1 MRVKYCLQFLSIIY
15 VLGITHL
22 ASATVITPQAG
33 QQISFNAD
41 YVAGHDFLNIT
52 PPNSAGIS
60 VNKFSRFDVNAPL
73 KLVNTPSYHEVTGAP
88 MPSAKTV
95 VIIAS
100 DITLSSVI
108 DVVGPAT
115 DIVMI
120 AASEDGT
127 LTCQNCSFSNALR
140 LSLITGDLG
149 DLKSSS
155 SSLDSVRPKGR
166 MIINTL
172 YAPGVI
178 GLDLVSSV
186 LLGSGTININQAAI
200 KNASAIGGYSA
211 APHGTYAIGAGSIDV
226 ILGSLVW
233 NYEGRKIHQASAG
246 GLLRNVAHTFKAPR
260 VSISSAGDLKFQ
272 GKIDTR
278 VNVLSAVSYQSE
290 MHIPQEGATVQALAK
305 NANVNVLGDVYSDNA
320 VKIRATKNIA
330 IGRTAH
336 VKANTIELLAG
347 MEVYNDGQLEAI
359 RVGQPAT
366 QSLIGIAGD
375 TVINQQRIDSYDS
388 VDIFAEKGMS
398 NQYGGVLQGGDVRIT
413 VANGVI
419 KNGSRTPYIDN
430 SAGRWSFLQL
440 NKSPLLTHLTNSPDA
455 DASTVDTTQEGAFFW
470 VPGGVITQQ
479 RSSLK
484 MPQSHLAH
492 ILGQHIQLRAD
503 GIENINPYYEHL
515 DLENQTFTSN
525 ERLRDVAI
533 SAEQTLTISGPP
545 VGSSTTYRFANY
557 FVNASALSIVNNV
570 QGSLDIRAQK
580 VVNGRYRTETVF
592 YKGGWSNS
600 VLSDTQRRPS
610 YLESAKNVSSLKT
623 TNSKNDAVYHAAV
636 AVFSPPGFIASM
648 NKLNIQTDRDSA
660 SQPNDFVVNAFGY
673 LEVFGEARID
683 TTTFKN
689 LGLARHGFASGRF
702 KTTYKKE
709 VYRRGEWLYDEEEVT
724 ETINQLLETVELDSL
739 FYVKGTLNIPVR
751 AWYETVNPFRYF
763 VNQAALK
770 EGDFGIP
777 KHSQTTYDSGFKR
790 KVDPRTGR
798 EYFEGELDELSRI
811 AYVNYFTYST
821 PKNVS
826 IDFSQLEN
834 INQQQGKVKVKYDYT
849 QRSNLI
855 YSHYKR
861 DLANAPDEDITIT
874 IEGEKE
880 FALLDLL
887 SDYYESVKNKI
898 SAIVSE
904 FKWWGDGK

>member
-1 MRVKYCLQFLSIIY
+1 MRVKSCLQFLSIIC

-22 ASATVITPQAG
+22 ASATVITPKAG
-33 QQISFNAD
+33 QQVRFNAD
-41 YVAGHDFLNIT
+41 YVAGQDFLNIN

-60 VNKFSRFDVNAPL
+60 VNKFSRFDVDAPL
-73 KLVNTPSYHEVTGAP
+73 KLMNTPSQHQVTGASIS
-88 MPSAKTV
+88 SAKTV

-100 DITLSSVI
+100 NIKLSSVI

-115 DIVMI
+115 DIVII
-120 AASEDGT
+120 AAHDDGT
-127 LTCQNCSFSNALR
+127 LICQSCSFSNALR
-140 LSLITGDLG
+140 LSLITGDLA
-149 DLKSSS
+149 DLQSSS
-155 SSLDSVRPKGR
+155 SSLGLVSPKGS
-166 MIINTL
+166 MTINAL

-178 GLDLVSSV
+178 GLDLVSGQ
-186 LLGSGTININQAAI
+186 LLGSGTIDINQAAI
-200 KNASAIGGYSA
+200 KNSSAIGGYSA

-233 NYEGRKIHQASAG
+233 NYEGRKIHQAFSG
-246 GLLRNVAHTFKAPR
+246 GLLRNVAHTFRAPR
-260 VSISSAGDLKFQ
+260 VSLSSASDLRFQ

-290 MHIPQEGATVQALAK
+290 IHIPQEGATVQALAK
-305 NANVNVLGDVYSDNA
+305 NANVNILGDVYSDNA
-320 VKIRATKNIA
+320 VKIRAAKNIA
-330 IGRTAH
+330 IGRTTH
-336 VKANTIELLAG
+336 VKANTIKLLAG
-347 MEVYNDGQLEAI
+347 MEVYNDGHLEAI

-375 TVINQQRIDSYDS
+375 TVINQQRIDSHDS

-413 VANGVI
+413 VAKGVI

-492 ILGQHIQLRAD
+492 ILGQHIQLRAN

-515 DLENQTFTSN
+515 DLENQTFQSN

-545 VGSSTTYRFANY
+545 VGSSTTYRFADY
-557 FVNASALSIVNNV
+557 FVNASALSVVNNV

-592 YKGGWSNS
+592 YKGGWSNN

-610 YLESAKNVSSLKT
+610 YLEGSENVHSLKT
-623 TNSKNDAVYHAAV
+623 TNGKNDAVYHAAV

-648 NKLNIQTDRDSA
+648 HNLNIQTDRDSM

-702 KTTYKKE
+702 ETTYKVR
-709 VYRRGEWLYDEEEVT
+709 VYDKNAGEEVL
-724 ETINQLLETVELDSL
+724 EERHSARTINQLLEAVELDSL

-763 VNQAALK
+763 VNQAALM

-777 KHSQTTYDSGFKR
+777 RDSRNVRVSTPGY
-790 KVDPRTGR
+790 DPRTSTDGPSDLQTIR
-798 EYFEGELDELSRI
+798 FVDTI
-811 AYVNYFTYST
+811 NYST
-821 PKNVS
+821 QQNVS
-826 IDFSQLEN
+826 IDFAQLEHL
-834 INQQQGKVKVKYDYT
+834 NQQGGKVKVKYDYVKKT
-849 QRSNLI
+849 ATTFTNYLGTSGSQYNTKES
-855 YSHYKR
+855 K
-861 DLANAPDEDITIT
+861 TIKA
-874 IEGEKE
+874 EKE
-880 FALLDLL
+880 FSLLDLL
-887 SDYYESVKNKI
+887 SDYYERVKNKI